1 MSVDTGIKLHIH
13 NKSKKNNIQS
23 LEVKKLNENVLVIAA
38 HPDDELLGSGGTLK
52 KLINNGYKVITVIV
66 AKGRKEEEHQM
77 DQIVLNANKQLG
89 IDEVIFLKYPN
100 LLLETMPLHVINKE
114 IEALLVKYE
123 PSMVFTHHY
132 GDINKDHQILF
143 QAVLTATRP
152 LPGKKPIEL
161 LCFETVSS
169 SEWSQQSDDKIF
181 KPNYY
186 VDITD
191 TIDVKIESLRFYDV
205 EMRPFPHPRSY
216 DGIRYLARV
225 RGMTVGVE
233 FAESFEIIRRV
244 WK

>member
-1 MSVDTGIKLHIH
+1 MK
-13 NKSKKNNIQS
+13 
-23 LEVKKLNENVLVIAA
+23 ENVLVIAA
-38 HPDDELLGSGGTLK
+38 HPDDEFLGSGGTLK
-52 KLINNGYKVITVIV
+52 KLIDNGYNVITIIV
-66 AKGRKEEEHQM
+66 AKGRKEEEHAM
-77 DQIVLNANKQLG
+77 RKNVEDANKHLG
-89 IDEVIFLKYPN
+89 VEEVIFLEYPN
-100 LLLETMPLHVINKE
+100 LLLEMIPLHVLNKE
-114 IEALLVKYE
+114 IEDLLDKYE

-132 GDINKDHQILF
+132 GDVNLDHQILF

-152 LPGKKPIEL
+152 LPGKKSVEL

-169 SEWSQQSDDKIF
+169 SEWSQQSDDKTF

-191 TIDVKIESLRFYDV
+191 TIDMKIESLRFYDV

-216 DGIRYLARV
+216 EGVQYLARV
-225 RGMTVGVE
+225 RGMTIGVE